1 MHEIDFL
8 PADYVCVQTT
18 RKNDTWLRGLFVA
31 VLGLMALGWFEQH
44 RSLRELVA
52 RRDRAQIQLAAMLSQ
67 VDLGDQLRDQ
77 LRQGEDQTRL
87 LQGLRLHASPT
98 RWLTEVVG
106 ALPEQ
111 VLLTETHAEID
122 EGAATETDASDD
134 EKSSIDSLHRDL
146 QRLVKQ
152 TPRRA
157 LMISLRGVAADDL
170 QVAEFL
176 RKLHQ
181 AGLFERVQLLF
192 TDHQPG
198 GEQMQRSFA
207 IRLRTRSLLSA
218 ERTNQ
223 PVASGDRGD
232 LRN

>member
-1 MHEIDFL
+1 MQDIDFL

-31 VLGLMALGWFEQH
+31 VLGLMALGWFEQR

-52 RRDRAQIQLAAMLSQ
+52 RRDRAQIQLAAMLSK

-77 LRQGEDQTRL
+77 LRQGELQTRL
-87 LQGLRLHASPT
+87 LHGLQLHASPT
-98 RWLTEVVG
+98 RWLTAVVG
-106 ALPEQ
+106 TLPERTI
-111 VLLTETHAEID
+111 LTEIQAGID
-122 EGAATETDASDD
+122 EDLTSETELNA
-134 EKSSIDSLHRDL
+134 EGNSSIAPLDRDL
-146 QRLVKQ
+146 QRLAKQ

-157 LMISLRGVAADDL
+157 LVISLRGAAADDL

-176 RKLHQ
+176 RQLHQ
-181 AGLFERVQLLF
+181 AGIFERVQLLY

-198 GEQMQRSFA
+198 DAQMQRSFA
-207 IRLRTRSLLSA
+207 IRLRTRSLVNPQ
-218 ERTNQ
+218 RTNQ

>member
-1 MHEIDFL
+1 MQDIDFL

-31 VLGLMALGWFEQH
+31 VLALMALGWFEQQ

-52 RRDRAQIQLAAMLSQ
+52 RRDRAQIQVAAMLSQ
-67 VDLGDQLRDQ
+67 VDLGDQLRVELQ
-77 LRQGEDQTRL
+77 QGEDQARL
-87 LQGLRLHASPT
+87 LHGLRLHASPT

-111 VLLTETHAEID
+111 VLLTEMHAEIE
-122 EGAATETDASDD
+122 EGAAAAADSNADD
-134 EKSSIDSLHRDL
+134 NSSIDPLHQDL
-146 QRLVKQ
+146 QRFVKQ

-157 LMISLRGVAADDL
+157 LMISLHGTAADDL

-176 RKLHQ
+176 RQLHQ
-181 AGLFERVQLLF
+181 TRLFERVQLLF
-192 TDHQPG
+192 TDHQPVS
-198 GEQMQRSFA
+198 ERMQRSFA
-207 IRLRTRSLLSA
+207 IRLRTRSLLGA
-218 ERTNQ
+218 QRTNQ
-223 PVASGDRGD
+223 PVASGDHGD

>member
-1 MHEIDFL
+1 MQDIDFL

-31 VLGLMALGWFEQH
+31 VLGLMAFGWFAQQ

-67 VDLGDQLRDQ
+67 VDQGDQLRDQ
-77 LRQGEDQTRL
+77 LQQGEHQARL

-98 RWLTEVVG
+98 RWLTAVVG
-106 ALPEQ
+106 ALPDQ
-111 VLLTETHAEID
+111 ILLTETHAEID
-122 EGAATETDASDD
+122 EGAATETDSSDE
-134 EKSSIDSLHRDL
+134 EKSSIDALHLDL

-157 LMISLRGVAADDL
+157 LMISLHGTAADDL

-192 TDHQPG
+192 TDHQA

-207 IRLRTRSLLSA
+207 IRLRTRSLLA
-218 ERTNQ
+218 AQRTSQ

-232 LRN
+232 LRK

>member
-1 MHEIDFL
+1 MQEIDFL

-31 VLGLMALGWFEQH
+31 VLGLMALGWFEQQ
-44 RSLRELVA
+44 RSLRELLA
-52 RRDRAQIQLAAMLSQ
+52 RRDRAEIQVATMLSQ
-67 VDLGDQLRDQ
+67 VDQGGQLRVQ
-77 LRQGEDQTRL
+77 LKQGEDQTRL

-98 RWLTEVVG
+98 RWLTAVVS
-106 ALPEQ
+106 ALPERTI
-111 VLLTETHAEID
+111 LTEMHAEID
-122 EGAATETDASDD
+122 EGATPETDLNAVN
-134 EKSSIDSLHRDL
+134 KSSMDPLHQDL
-146 QRLVKQ
+146 QRLLKQ

-157 LMISLRGVAADDL
+157 LMISLQGTAADDL

-176 RKLHQ
+176 RQLHQ

-192 TDHQPG
+192 TDHRPG
-198 GEQMQRSFA
+198 DEQMQRSFA
-207 IRLRTRSLLSA
+207 IRLRTRSLLA
-218 ERTNQ
+218 AQRTNQ